1 MRPTRPRKELK
12 TMENEMKELYEK
24 KLCYN
29 CSFATMK
36 HNNNDLLIVYL
47 GTSDFL
53 IVSNYIGV
61 VAVGSYRFD
70 YDTNEA
76 FIKYEIK
83 HDHYNISTIE
93 RLIYKYERQIMGLKC
108 KINITRKTEE

>member
-1 MRPTRPRKELK
+1 
-12 TMENEMKELYEK
+12 MKESIK
-24 KLCYN
+24 KLYDEKLKYN

-61 VAVGSYRFD
+61 VAVGSYRFN
-70 YDTNEA
+70 YDINEA
-76 FIKYEIK
+76 FITYEVLK
-83 HDHYNISTIE
+83 DHYNISTLE
-93 RLIYKYERQIMGLKC
+93 RLMFKYERQVMGLKC
-108 KINITRKTEE
+108 KINLTRKEG